1 MSTTKVIEDYRNLV
15 VQIATPFSTGTGFIM
30 PSRNIILTNEH
41 VVRGNQEVLI
51 RGNNQD
57 IFISKVLFID
67 EVYDLAFLALSEEI
81 TSSVEQLSKS
91 KSYIEGAQIIAIGHP
106 FGLKYTATEGVI
118 SSTSYVRGEVAYIQH
133 DAALNPGNSGGPLI
147 DQNGALLGIN
157 TFIMRQGNSIGFSLP
172 VEYIDEDYKLFDS
185 VRREQSIRCDS
196 CRVVLLE
203 EEHTTRYCNNC
214 GHKVQFIKD
223 FEPYEPLGVCKQ
235 IEDLLEGLG
244 YNPAYSRRGL
254 NHWSILRGSATI
266 EISYHEKSG
275 LIIADAHV
283 CNLPQ
288 QGLKELYTYM
298 LSENYRFNDFAF
310 SVQDSKIIIT
320 WLAYDQY
327 IKWNTAKAQFDQL
340 FSAADHYDN
349 ILVEKYGASYRRKS

>member
-51 RGNNQD
+51 KGHD
-57 IFISKVLFID
+57 DETYVSKILFID
-67 EVYDLAFLALSEEI
+67 EVYDLAFLSLSAELK
-81 TSSVEQLSKS
+81 SSISKLSKS
-91 KSYIEGAQIIAIGHP
+91 KKYIEGAQIIAIGHP

-118 SSTSYVRGEVAYIQH
+118 SSTSYFRGEVAYIQH

-147 DQNGALLGIN
+147 DKDGALLGIN

-172 VEYIDEDYKLFDS
+172 VEYIDEDYNLFNAIQRFQS
-185 VRREQSIRCDS
+185 VRCDS
-196 CRVVLLE
+196 CRLVLVE
-203 EEHTTRYCNNC
+203 KEHSTKYCNNC

-223 FEPYEPLGVCKQ
+223 FEPYEPYGVCKQ
-235 IEDLLEGLG
+235 IERLLQELG

-275 LIIADAHV
+275 LIIADAHI

-298 LSENYRFNDFAF
+298 LKENYNFSDFSF

-320 WLAYDQY
+320 WLSYDQY
-327 IKWNTAKAQFDQL
+327 IKWNLAKTHFDQL

-349 ILVEKYGASYRRKS
+349 ILVDKYGATFRRKS